1 MTVVVPG
8 SCQVCDRCLSVCQQ
22 EAGQFQTDLFL
33 SLHSYLKIV
42 GIQIFTGIGITMYFP
57 SNGGKEVGSF

>member
-1 MTVVVPG
+1 M
-8 SCQVCDRCLSVCQQ
+8 CDRCLSVCQQ